1 MDLHDKHPVL
11 VTCAPG
17 IVPFLESELRALNFP
32 VLQSM
37 KLGVF
42 TQGSLDDCI
51 LLNLSLR
58 TAYRV
63 LLRVG
68 NGHAVTADNLYAHL
82 SNIAWEDCIPADG
95 YLSVTSSVQTKAI
108 RDTRFANLKTKDA
121 IVDRIKKMRGRRPDS
136 GPDRSRTVVF
146 LYWKDNKYSIF
157 LDTSGEP
164 LYRRG
169 YRKHSVTAPMQETL
183 AAAVLKAANWP
194 NNGHFINPM
203 CGSGTLG
210 IEAALMALNRA
221 PGLLRSNYSFMHI
234 RHFNRTRYQEI
245 RSELRKRSQPT
256 LSSAQRIIMSDHN
269 PNAVKAAQKNART
282 AGVEHLITFQTCDFT
297 ETEIPS
303 GPGIIMLNPEYGVR
317 MDLDS
322 NLQKTY
328 KRIGDFFKQKCTGY
342 RGYIFTGNLELA
354 KQVGLRARRRII
366 FYNGNIESRLLEY
379 DIYEGSQR
387 DNEQ

>member
-1 MDLHDKHPVL
+1 MDIHDKHSVL

-17 IVPFLESELRALNFP
+17 IASFLESELQALDFP
-32 VLQSM
+32 ILQRI

-42 TQGSLDDCI
+42 TKASLKDC
-51 LLNLSLR
+51 LFLNMSLR

-63 LLRVG
+63 LLCVDKG
-68 NGHAVTADNLYAHL
+68 KANMPDDLYVHL
-82 SNIAWEDCIPADG
+82 NNIAWEQLIPPDG
-95 YLSVTSSVQTKAI
+95 YLSVTSSVQTRAI

-121 IVDRIKKMRGRRPDS
+121 IVDRINETRGRRPDS

-146 LYWKDNKYSIF
+146 LYWKDKNYSIF

-169 YRKHSVTAPMQETL
+169 YRKHSITAPMQETL
-183 AAAVLKAANWP
+183 AAAILKAAHWP
-194 NNGHFINPM
+194 ENGHLINPM

-210 IEAALMALNRA
+210 IEAALMALDRA
-221 PGLLRSNYSFMHI
+221 PGLLRSNYGFMHI

-245 RSELRKRSQPT
+245 RSELRRKSQ
-256 LSSAQRIIMSDHN
+256 SSLPKGQKIIMTDRD

-282 AGVEHLITFQTCDFT
+282 AGVDHLISFQTCDFAD
-297 ETEIPS
+297 TEIPP
-303 GPGIIMLNPEYGVR
+303 GPGIVILNPEYGVR
-317 MDLDS
+317 MDQDS

-328 KRIGDFFKQKCTGY
+328 QRIGDFFKQKCPGY
-342 RGYIFTGNLELA
+342 RGYIFTGNLDLT
-354 KQVGLRARRRII
+354 KKVGLRADRRFI

-379 DIYEGSQR
+379 EIYEGSR
-387 DNEQ
+387 RNKEE